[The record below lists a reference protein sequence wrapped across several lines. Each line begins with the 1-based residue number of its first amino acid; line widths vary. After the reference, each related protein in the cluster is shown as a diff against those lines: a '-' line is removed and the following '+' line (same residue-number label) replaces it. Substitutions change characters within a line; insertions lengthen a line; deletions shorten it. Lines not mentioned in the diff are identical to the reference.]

1 MGSGAIGSRDSS
13 STSNCPFAAERP
25 IRGVSQARKVCRSI
39 QDDSASADETGPSL
53 RVGMDEGGILR
64 RIQRREI
71 DARRQMPVDSV
82 GSEPRQVAH
91 CHRLLG
97 RFRAR
102 SGEATGAAAG
112 ITAGRR
118 AISFPIACWHMIVW
132 AHPVD
137 RFQRLPLGREHE
149 YPSCA
154 QPGESHGIGRP
165 STPRFAMQIS
175 AAAHGRKVRN
185 RQARAAR

>member
-1 MGSGAIGSRDSS
+1 
-13 STSNCPFAAERP
+13 
-25 IRGVSQARKVCRSI
+25 
-39 QDDSASADETGPSL
+39 
-53 RVGMDEGGILR
+53 MDEGGILR

-102 SGEATGAAAG
+102 SGEAAGAAAG

-132 AHPVD
+132 AHPAD

-154 QPGESHGIGRP
+154 QPGENPGIGRP
-165 STPRFAMQIS
+165 STPSFAMQIS